1 MWAPEEHPISSLATA
16 ARSCMSIAL
25 VALLVGCASRG
36 PVPPPAASLAPEV
49 NEGRPATIAAIREVE
64 ISPGDGS
71 LAGVDGVLAAL
82 SQSPPGGRI
91 SLQEVVINQPGNIP
105 ASIGGAYS
113 GLAAG
118 QRVAITAGQTLLLR
132 PED

>member
-1 MWAPEEHPISSLATA
+1 MPSPTVAF
-16 ARSCMSIAL
+16 ARS
-25 VALLVGCASRG
+25 VD
-36 PVPPPAASLAPEV
+36 
-49 NEGRPATIAAIREVE
+49 EGRPAVVAAIRTVDVG
-64 ISPGDGS
+64 PGDGS

-82 SQSPPGGRI
+82 SQSPPSGRV

-105 ASIGGAYS
+105 ASIGGAYP

-118 QRVAITAGQTLLLR
+118 QRVAVTAGQTPPLR